1 MCAFPWVISFII
13 TISNWNYIF
22 SLYLDFK
29 IITERLKSR
38 YYCHVHLFK
47 ADVMR
52 IFSNCKEVYSNE
64 SDQVKAANQLQGFF
78 EKKLQESG
86 FN

>member
-1 MCAFPWVISFII
+1 M
-13 TISNWNYIF
+13 
-22 SLYLDFK
+22 DFK

-52 IFSNCKEVYSNE
+52 MLNNCKEIYSNDSE
-64 SDQVKAANQLQGFF
+64 QVKAANQLKIFF
-78 EKKLQESG
+78 EQKLQEL
-86 FN
+86 NLN

>member
-1 MCAFPWVISFII
+1 MG
-13 TISNWNYIF
+13 NKLYNYNF
-22 SLYLDFK
+22 QLKLYFFL
-29 IITERLKSR
+29 ILKSR